1 MEKSDP
7 LKTPGGW
14 RRLRDPKSLDR
25 QDWERVYSIL
35 LVNPSLDTRRYC
47 REDRLRTYLSLGTLI
62 SALRDK
68 SFLMKYA
75 RLSGRA
81 LRFVNRPVDDFS
93 FEVRVLNLSL
103 KPKSQSARE
112 YFESYVRRIGIRPHL
127 IGMTATSAQLDEG
140 KEIGE
145 AAAQFFPEAL
155 RLIGGAHVSVA
166 PSGFLRQTRFHVACR
181 GEGVE
186 TILDLLLA
194 FLDQGLDGLSGVS
207 GIDFIDAF
215 GETHSNPPRPFWF
228 DLDDYPFPSDSL
240 DLFLDDIHDRDKNG
254 RDLVYILAGAGC
266 PHRCIF
272 CAQHAIHQGRIRER
286 TAENIFAEMK
296 KLFEKGFR
304 KFAIVQ
310 ETFLRDPQRVDRFCF
325 LAENSGMLFEWT
337 IEARADQLTLD
348 NLARMK
354 RAGLRFVQVGVESGD
369 QELLDT
375 LKKNIH
381 LNQVIQ
387 VRNWCEELRIDTA
400 FYMLVGLPEQTWQ
413 SILRSAIFL
422 KDHLP
427 LNRITRHIS
436 TAVAIPY
443 PGTQIY
449 EEKMVRLVGMPAESL
464 NWPGRNCEVV
474 AGEDGVFLGN
484 NFTETDAMLS
494 EEILEAY
501 TCLDDLGDFLLQAEY
516 NPASSPEERLRAR
529 DFAWHTLHMIGRRT
543 IRDLIIRA
551 QPALSPEQYRRA
563 HEEIMARDRKQEA
576 HLKDLAPSAEPWPEV
591 FSRFLAGVKFRNGFE
606 TMKVLSIANRI
617 KWMKAC
623 AALWGALE
631 SKFSLI
637 HFSADDVTQGRQL
650 NAFLESIPTATIG
663 SFLERADQ
671 GEKVETVK
679 PDGTLEILGLR
690 FKIEEDKSLLTA
702 SP

>member
-1 MEKSDP
+1 MQDP
-7 LKTPGGW
+7 SNFLNK
-14 RRLRDPKSLDR
+14 DS
-25 QDWERVYSIL
+25 ERIYSVL
-35 LVNPSLDTRRYC
+35 LVNPSLDAKKYS

-68 SFLMKYA
+68 SFIKKYA

-81 LRFVNRPVDDFS
+81 LGLVNRPVDDFS

-103 KPKSQSARE
+103 KPKSQGVRE

-127 IGMTATSAQLDEG
+127 IGMTATSAQLDEA

-166 PSGFLRQTRFHVACR
+166 PSGFLRQIRFHVACR

-186 TILDLLLA
+186 TLLDLLLA
-194 FLDQGLDGLSGVS
+194 FLDQGLDGLTGVP

-215 GETHSNPPRPFWF
+215 GETHSNPPRRFLF

-272 CAQHAIHQGRIRER
+272 CAQHAIHRGRIRER
-286 TAENIFAEMK
+286 TADNIFAEMK

-304 KFAIVQ
+304 KFALVQ
-310 ETFLRDPQRVDRFCF
+310 ETFLQNPQRIDRFCS

-337 IEARADQLTLD
+337 IEARADQLTRD

-354 RAGLRFVQVGVESGD
+354 RAGLRFVQLGVESGD

-375 LKKNIH
+375 LGKNIS
-381 LNQVIQ
+381 LDQVIR
-387 VRNWCEELRIDTA
+387 VRNWCEERRIDTA
-400 FYMLVGLPEQTWQ
+400 YYFMVGLPEQTWQ

-474 AGEDGVFLGN
+474 AGEDGVFLGK

-494 EEILEAY
+494 EEIREAY
-501 TCLDDLGDFLLQAEY
+501 TCLDDFGDFLLQAKY
-516 NPASSPEERLRAR
+516 HPAFSPEERLRAR
-529 DFAWHTLHMIGRRT
+529 DFAWHAFHMIGRRT

-551 QPALSPEQYRRA
+551 QPDLSPEKYRLARK
-563 HEEIMARDRKQEA
+563 EILTPDRGQEA
-576 HLKDLAPSAEPWPEV
+576 HLKDLISSAEPWPEV
-591 FSRFLAGVKFRNGFE
+591 FFRFLAAIKFQNGFQI
-606 TMKVLSIANRI
+606 MKVLSIPSRI

-623 AALWGALE
+623 AALWGGMG
-631 SKFSLI
+631 KNFSQIL
-637 HFSADDVTQGRQL
+637 FAADDPNQGEQL
-650 NAFLESIPTATIG
+650 NAFLESIPIATIDG
-663 SFLERADQ
+663 FLGRADQ
-671 GEKVETVK
+671 GRKMGESFK
-679 PDGTLEILGLR
+679 PDGTIEVWGLCFDFDR
-690 FKIEEDKSLLTA
+690 EKSLLNVRRMVWE
-702 SP
+702 SR

>member
-1 MEKSDP
+1 
-7 LKTPGGW
+7 
-14 RRLRDPKSLDR
+14 
-25 QDWERVYSIL
+25 
-35 LVNPSLDTRRYC
+35 
-47 REDRLRTYLSLGTLI
+47 
-62 SALRDK
+62 
-68 SFLMKYA
+68 MKYA

-81 LRFVNRPVDDFS
+81 LCLVNRPVDDFS

-112 YFESYVRRIGIRPHL
+112 YFDSYVRRIGIRPRL
-127 IGMTATSAQLDEG
+127 IGMTATSAQLDEA

-166 PSGFLRQTRFHVACR
+166 PSEFLRQTRFQVACR

-186 TILDLLLA
+186 TILDLVLA
-194 FLDQGLDGLSGVS
+194 FLDQGLDGLAAVS
-207 GIDFIDAF
+207 GIDFIDAL
-215 GETHSNPPRPFWF
+215 GKTHLNPPRPFRF

-254 RDLVYILAGAGC
+254 RDLVYILAGSGC

-310 ETFLRDPQRVDRFCF
+310 ETFLRDPQRVDRFCS

-348 NLARMK
+348 KLARMK

-400 FYMLVGLPEQTWQ
+400 FYMLVGLPKQTWQ

-494 EEILEAY
+494 EEILEAH
-501 TCLDDLGDFLLQAEY
+501 TCLDDFGDFLLQAKY
-516 NPASSPEERLRAR
+516 HPAFSPEERLRAR
-529 DFAWHTLHMIGRRT
+529 DFAWHAFHMIGRRT
-543 IRDLIIRA
+543 IRDLILRA
-551 QPALSPEQYRRA
+551 QPALSPEKYRRA
-563 HEEIMARDRKQEA
+563 REEILARDQGQEEQ
-576 HLKDLAPSAEPWPEV
+576 LKDLVPSAETWPEL
-591 FSRFLAGVKFRNGFE
+591 FSLFLATIKFQNGFQI
-606 TMKVLSIANRI
+606 MKSLTIPHRL
-617 KWMKAC
+617 KWMKVC
-623 AALWGALE
+623 AALWVGTKQGFSEIRFITDDMNEGEHLNDLLGNTPAEIIDGSIAKAERKQARETATPDGPLE
-631 SKFSLI
+631 LMGLNFD
-637 HFSADDVTQGRQL
+637 FSA
-650 NAFLESIPTATIG
+650 EG
-663 SFLERADQ
+663 STL
-671 GEKVETVK
+671 TVRK
-679 PDGTLEILGLR
+679 MAQ
-690 FKIEEDKSLLTA
+690 SA
-702 SP
+702 QAVS